1 MRVPARC
8 LGLCMAEE
16 LAYKGKAQPG
26 PRPDRSEAVPQVVN
40 PHIGQIDSVPLLEFL
55 SPNRFLLLSLCQRLH
70 PPPGALQVLQVVVR
84 VLRGGNYPA
93 HHLGSLSQQLQR
105 RGAEDNDTLAC
116 FRVRQKQDP
125 SLVIHVLP
133 AQREDFSQPAAGEQ
147 QEADRPYCGLVLLGI
162 GLHSAQDLPQPV
174 ELRRGEVSFP
184 LLLLKLV
191 NVSGGVRAVRPQAP
205 LLSEVEHLTEQRQNS
220 IGKVWTFAQGVVQTL
235 YIFPCNGR
243 HLVRTEL
250 RKDVILE
257 HLPVILG

>member
-105 RGAEDNDTLAC
+105 RGAG
-116 FRVRQKQDP
+116 
-125 SLVIHVLP
+125 
-133 AQREDFSQPAAGEQ
+133 AAGRGSPDDGLGNSLPE
-147 QEADRPYCGLVLLGI
+147 EPGRPPEGLEGPLEEGE
-162 GLHSAQDLPQPV
+162 GAG
-174 ELRRGEVSFP
+174 RGSTEG
-184 LLLLKLV
+184 
-191 NVSGGVRAVRPQAP
+191 SG
-205 LLSEVEHLTEQRQNS
+205 
-220 IGKVWTFAQGVVQTL
+220 
-235 YIFPCNGR
+235 
-243 HLVRTEL
+243 
-250 RKDVILE
+250 
-257 HLPVILG
+257 